1 MTGEGKK
8 ILIVEDEPRTAQWL
22 KIYLERAGFH
32 AVKSSNGEDGLKK
45 AREINPDLVLLDL
58 TLPRLNGFDLCRILR
73 KESDVPLIMT
83 TARGAKE
90 DRLKGLDG
98 GADDYLVKPFD
109 PDELIARIRALL
121 RRTAGG
127 EEPLVRCGPLELDNK
142 REMVLFSGDLLP
154 LTHYQFLIIKLFME
168 HPGQVFSR
176 TQLME
181 RVLEGSVDVFDRS
194 MDAHIKRLRKLIH
207 RGEFKPIETVYG
219 AGYRFLC

>member
-1 MTGEGKK
+1 MTGGGKR
-8 ILIVEDEPRTAQWL
+8 ILIVEDEPRTAEWL
-22 KIYLERAGFH
+22 KIYLERAGFS
-32 AVKSSNGEDGLKK
+32 AVKSSNGEDGLRK

-121 RRTAGG
+121 RRTTAT
-127 EEPLVRCGPLELDNK
+127 EEALVRRGPLELDIT
-142 REMVLFSGDLLP
+142 RETVHYSGDLLS
-154 LTHYQFLIIKLFME
+154 LTHYQFLILKLFME

-176 TQLME
+176 MQLME
-181 RVLEGSVDVFDRS
+181 RVLEGSADIFDRS

-207 RGEFKPIETVYG
+207 RDGFNPIETVYG
-219 AGYRFLC
+219 AGYRFIC